1 MSNFMR
7 WFIFVSFAVLMMMVI
22 WIYRTNTIEESSI
35 IEVIQRGRIKVSVTA
50 EPEKIEAKILLNGK
64 DTGKV
69 TPAVLKLP
77 PDSYLIRLEA
87 EGYKP
92 AEEEV
97 IVKTLR
103 TEKVN
108 FVLKPLDL

>member
-7 WFIFVSFAVLMMMVI
+7 WFLFIAITVFAMIII
-22 WIYRTNTIEESSI
+22 WIYRTNTIEESSF
-35 IEVIQRGRIKVSVTA
+35 IEVIQRGRIKVSVTS
-50 EPEKIEAKILLNGK
+50 EPEGIKAKILVDGE
-64 DTGKV
+64 DTGRV
-69 TPAVLKLP
+69 TPALLKLP

-92 AEEEV
+92 AEEEI

-108 FVLKPLDL
+108 FILEPI